1 MPTALLSIACLALAS
16 PAASAGWLA
25 PVLQMMQPRIE
36 SRLTDQCRQL
46 IGRQGGAPLE
56 SELSKLAEQ
65 PCRSLAKPV
74 STCLIRETSRT
85 GRELGVISELLTGR
99 VGDDAEVVIK
109 RCLASLLGLQESNLR
124 DLPLQDLLQRWRQ

>member
-1 MPTALLSIACLALAS
+1 V
-16 PAASAGWLA
+16 SA
-25 PVLQMMQPRIE
+25 
-36 SRLTDQCRQL
+36 
-46 IGRQGGAPLE
+46 
-56 SELSKLAEQ
+56 
-65 PCRSLAKPV
+65 
-74 STCLIRETSRT
+74 CLIRETSRT